1 LAVTTKSI
9 VSKSA
14 TPTTFSKTGTPKVA
28 GVAADNLAA
37 ARIVAGR
44 AVPANVV
51 AGRAIAGKV
60 VAGRAIASKTIA

>member
-1 LAVTTKSI
+1 MAVTKKSI

-14 TPTTFSKTGTPKVA
+14 APTTSSKAGAPRVS

-44 AVPANVV
+44 AIPAKVI

-60 VAGRAIASKTIA
+60 VAGRAIAGKSIS